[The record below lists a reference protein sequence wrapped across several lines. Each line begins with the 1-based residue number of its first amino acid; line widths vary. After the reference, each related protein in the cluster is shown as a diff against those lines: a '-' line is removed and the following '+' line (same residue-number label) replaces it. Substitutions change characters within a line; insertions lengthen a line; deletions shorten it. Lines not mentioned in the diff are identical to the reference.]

1 MKQRPIL
8 FSAPM
13 VRAIL
18 EGRKTQTRRFI
29 NSLSGFSKISEFGKS
44 NTPGFDWCFRD
55 LNMRWNEFTNHRL
68 LWKCPYGQ
76 PGDNLWVRETW
87 AHEYGGGYLYRASH
101 SHMKPDG
108 NWKPSI
114 HMPRAA
120 SRILLKITDVRVE
133 RLNDI
138 SEWDAIDE
146 GLEMVDGPDGIKYYG
161 NYGDNNADTALH
173 PIESFR
179 TLWEAING
187 PGSWIKNPFVW
198 VIEFKPTLPS

>member
-1 MKQRPIL
+1 
-8 FSAPM
+8 M

-18 EGRKTQTRRFI
+18 EGRKTQTRRI
-29 NSLSGFSKISEFGKS
+29 IPDQPNIDPQTGDWLWMKDTNNEQVVPIERYIKS
-44 NTPGFDWCFRD
+44 RRQFC
-55 LNMRWNEFTNHRL
+55 
-68 LWKCPYGQ
+68 KYGQ

-138 SEWDAIDE
+138 NEWDAIDE
-146 GLEMVDGPDGIKYYG
+146 GLEMVNGPDGIKYYG
-161 NYGDNNADTALH
+161 NYGDNNAGTALH
-173 PIESFR
+173 PVESFR
-179 TLWEAING
+179 SLWESING
-187 PGSWIKNPFVW
+187 PDSWNQNPFVW